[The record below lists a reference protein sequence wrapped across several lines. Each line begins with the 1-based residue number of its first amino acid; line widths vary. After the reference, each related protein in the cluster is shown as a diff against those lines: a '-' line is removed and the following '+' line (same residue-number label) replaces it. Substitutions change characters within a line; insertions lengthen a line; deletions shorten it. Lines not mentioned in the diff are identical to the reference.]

1 VLHGNEKEN
10 IIMAFEV
17 RLLGKTR
24 FREYKFCLE
33 LILANSRVAP
43 LWERICLALYI
54 IIGPPLAWV
63 FGVDAYSMWKR
74 ADQIIADVLA
84 VTQSDAEE
92 IARLLRRYIRLRRE
106 REDHLPFD
114 EARERIYDQSFYPV
128 VTHFTY
134 ALQPSATARLNFVK
148 GIVKS
153 INARQ
158 ASVADLGCGSG
169 VILSEILLMK
179 PLWTGH
185 GLDISREAVAYARKL
200 AAHKRVADRTS
211 FRAGNVT
218 NLPYADESLN
228 LIIASEII
236 EHLPEP
242 ERVVSEIAR
251 VLKPGG
257 QLVLTMPLESHTPG
271 HIHTLSSREDLRALC
286 ERAGLKVRRLEP
298 RWHFG
303 FGDDRRH
310 VFALAEAGGG
320 AERSLSSS
328 DFVSPDAVHSFS
340 AAYPEPEVI

>member
-1 VLHGNEKEN
+1 
-10 IIMAFEV
+10 MAFEV

-24 FREYKFCLE
+24 FREYKHCLE
-33 LILANSRVAP
+33 LIVANSRVAP
-43 LWERICLALYI
+43 LWERVCLALYI
-54 IIGPPLAWV
+54 SLGPPLAKV
-63 FGVDAYSMWKR
+63 FGVDAYSMWKK

-106 REDHLPFD
+106 RDDHLPFD
-114 EARERIYDQSFYPV
+114 EACRGIYDQSFYPV

-148 GIVKS
+148 GVVKS

-158 ASVADLGCGSG
+158 ASFADLGCGSG
-169 VILSEILLMK
+169 VILSEILMMK

-185 GLDISREAVAYARKL
+185 GLDISREAITYARKL
-200 AAHKRVADRTS
+200 AAHKQVADRTS

-218 NLPYADESLN
+218 HLPYADESLN

-236 EHLPEP
+236 EHMPEP
-242 ERVVSEIAR
+242 ERVVGEIAR

-271 HIHTLSSREDLRALC
+271 HIHTLSSREDLRVLC
-286 ERAGLKVRRLEP
+286 ERAGLTVRRLEP

-310 VFALAEAGGG
+310 VFALAEAGGAG
-320 AERSLSSS
+320 HSVNTN
-328 DFVSPDAVHSFS
+328 DFVTPDAVHSFA

>member
-1 VLHGNEKEN
+1 
-10 IIMAFEV
+10 MAFEV
-17 RLLGKTR
+17 RLLSKTR
-24 FREYKFCLE
+24 FREYTHCLE
-33 LILANSRVAP
+33 LIMANSLLAP
-43 LWERICLALYI
+43 LWERICLALYVS
-54 IIGPPLAWV
+54 IGPPLAKV

-84 VTQSDAEE
+84 VTQVEPKE
-92 IARLLRRYIRLRRE
+92 IARLLRRYISLRRE
-106 REDHLPFD
+106 QDDHLPFD
-114 EARERIYDQSFYPV
+114 EACRGIYDQSFYPV

-148 GIVKS
+148 GVVKS

-158 ASVADLGCGSG
+158 ASFADLGCGSG
-169 VILSEILLMK
+169 VILSEILMMK

-200 AAHKRVADRTS
+200 TAHKQVADRTS

-218 NLPYADESLN
+218 HLPYADESLN
-228 LIIASEII
+228 LVIASEII
-236 EHLPEP
+236 EHMPEP
-242 ERVVSEIAR
+242 ELVVREIRR

-257 QLVLTMPLESHTPG
+257 QLILTMPLESHTPG
-271 HIHTLSSREDLRALC
+271 HIHTLSSREDLRDLC
-286 ERAGLKVRRLEP
+286 EQAGLRVRRLEP

-310 VFALAEAGGG
+310 VFALAEAGGQ
-320 AERSLSSS
+320 ERNVNTN

-340 AAYPEPEVI
+340 AAYPEPEAI

>member
-1 VLHGNEKEN
+1 
-10 IIMAFEV
+10 MAFEV
-17 RLLGKTR
+17 RLLGKSR
-24 FREYKFCLE
+24 FREYKHCLE
-33 LILANSRVAP
+33 LIVANSGLAP

-54 IIGPPLAWV
+54 SVGPPLAGL
-63 FGVDAYSMWKR
+63 FGVDAYSMWKK

-84 VTQSDAEE
+84 VTQSDAVE

-106 REDHLPFD
+106 RDDHLPFD
-114 EARERIYDQSFYPV
+114 EARARIYDQAFYPV

-148 GIVKS
+148 GVVGS
-153 INARQ
+153 INMPR

-169 VILSEILLMK
+169 VILSEILMMK

-185 GLDISREAVAYARKL
+185 GLDISQEAIAYARRL
-200 AAHKRVADRTS
+200 ATHKRVADRTS

-218 NLPYADESLN
+218 QLPYADESLN
-228 LIIASEII
+228 LVIASEII
-236 EHLPEP
+236 EHMPEP
-242 ERVVSEIAR
+242 ERVVGEIAR

-257 QLVLTMPLESHTPG
+257 QVILTMPIESHTPG
-271 HIHTLSSREDLRALC
+271 HIHTLSSREDLRLLC
-286 ERAGLKVRRLEP
+286 ERAGLTVHRLEP

-310 VFALAEAGGG
+310 VFALAEAVG
-320 AERSLSSS
+320 AGRTVNTS